1 MQDVVDRLLQHGLLK
16 DTEAEHILEDL
27 QKAIRHVLVCKAT
40 VHPGEFAAESDENN
54 LVEEARDA
62 S

>member
-1 MQDVVDRLLQHGLLK
+1 MKLAENGVLK

-27 QKAIRHVLVCKAT
+27 QKAIRHVLACKAT
-40 VHPGEFAAESDENN
+40 VHPGEFAAEADENN
-54 LVEEARDA
+54 LVEEARGA